1 MVNDEFDRGPFK
13 LICDDLGLANLILKS
28 KDDFTVVGVV
38 DLEWSYIGPAQLAAS
53 APWWLVVDRPVNPEW
68 DCIDGELPEASAR
81 YLKHLELY
89 KRVLREEEVKL
100 LGPESTVFSELV
112 QWSQDSGA
120 MWLHMLL
127 SSASND
133 TQTLP
138 FEQLR
143 RHVGTDKWKAL
154 QAAVDDEEAEAFAK
168 LKVLHLEQYDA
179 EVGAIEKDRE
189 LVDGGRLAKEQF
201 IARNL
206 RLLSQGFNG
215 GNVGGE
221 VALN

>member
-1 MVNDEFDRGPFK
+1 MVNDEFDHGPFK
-13 LICDDLGLANLILKS
+13 LICDDLGLTNLILKS

-53 APWWLVVDRPVNPEW
+53 APWWLLVDRPVNPEW
-68 DCIDGELPEASAR
+68 DCKHGELPEVAAR
-81 YLKHLELY
+81 YMKHLELY

-100 LGPESTVFSELV
+100 PGPENTVFSELV

-154 QAAVDDEEAEAFAK
+154 QAAVDDEEVEAFAK
-168 LKVLHLEQYDA
+168 LKVLHLMQYDA

-189 LVDGGRLAKEQF
+189 LVDSGRLAKEEF
-201 IARNL
+201 IARNP

-215 GNVGGE
+215 GNVRRE